1 MNPVKPAGGSMQF
14 HLVAIGKLKEPF
26 LRDGIAEYMK
36 RLSGFC
42 TIRVT
47 EYPEERVKENAGD
60 NEISDAC
67 RREGCSLLRSA
78 GSADLIVALDPAGNP
93 LKSEDFAGLIKK
105 WEIGGP
111 HHVAFLIGGPH
122 GLSPEVRSRA
132 GILLSLSLMTFPHQM
147 SRLILLEQLYRAY
160 TINKGLPYH
169 R

>member
-1 MNPVKPAGGSMQF
+1 MQL
-14 HLVAIGKLKEPF
+14 HLVAIGKVKEPF
-26 LRDGIAEYMK
+26 LRDGISEYLK

-42 TIRVT
+42 SVRVT
-47 EYPEERVKENAGD
+47 EFPEERLKEHAGASD
-60 NEISDAC
+60 IATACHNE
-67 RREGCSLLRSA
+67 GKNLLRSA
-78 GSADLIVALDPAGNP
+78 EAAELIIALDPAGRGMT
-93 LKSEDFAGLIKK
+93 SEELAGLMKV

-111 HHVAFLIGGPH
+111 HHIAILIGGPH

-147 SRLILLEQLYRAY
+147 VRLILLEQVYRAC